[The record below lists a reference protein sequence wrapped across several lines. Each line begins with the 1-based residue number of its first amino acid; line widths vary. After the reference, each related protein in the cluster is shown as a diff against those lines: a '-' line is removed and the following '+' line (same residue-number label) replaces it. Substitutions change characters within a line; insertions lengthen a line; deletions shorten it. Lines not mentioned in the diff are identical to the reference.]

1 MLQLA
6 SAADRMAVQR
16 LACQLH
22 SLHCQWRPDLYE
34 LPEELYPESRFAEEI
49 RSRSL
54 YVAKVGD
61 TVIGYALL
69 KIRDSHGIGLVS
81 RRVMV
86 LQELCVEE
94 TLRNQGFGKEMV
106 ADIHALA
113 RAFRC
118 TDLQLGVYPQN
129 DEAVAFWQKCGF
141 TIRAI
146 EMQKKV

>member
-6 SAADRMAVQR
+6 SLSDRMAVER
-16 LACQLH
+16 LARQVH
-22 SLHCQWRPDLYE
+22 ALHCQWRPDLYE
-34 LPEELYPESRFAEEI
+34 MPELLYPEERFLDEI

-54 YVAKVGD
+54 YIAKLGD
-61 TVIGYALL
+61 TVIGYVLL
-69 KIRDSHGIGLVS
+69 KIRDSQGIGLVN

-86 LQELCVEE
+86 LQEICVEE
-94 TLRNQGFGKEMV
+94 SLRNQGFGKEMV

-129 DEAVAFWQKCGF
+129 DEAVSFYQKCGF
-141 TIRAI
+141 TIRSI